1 MILVLNMKLYKRR
14 PIDSGPPYYV
24 PHWTQNN
31 FHYSIKILF
40 NLSSSTNI
48 TESLNKFGVG
58 ESDTKILIVGVDN
71 SLEDVKENVSGKDE
85 NRVFRNEKFD
95 PF

>member
-1 MILVLNMKLYKRR
+1 M
-14 PIDSGPPYYV
+14 
-24 PHWTQNN
+24 
-31 FHYSIKILF
+31 
-40 NLSSSTNI
+40 SSSTNI

-58 ESDTKILIVGVDN
+58 ESDTEILIVGVDN

-85 NRVFRNEKFD
+85 NWVFRNEKFD